1 MEADMR
7 SKLSRGL
14 IATLACGS
22 TAAALSMTV
31 GGAALAATGR
41 QAQVQDPVP
50 IGVNQTFSGYVNNGP
65 PGTIII
71 AVACTVGD
79 KTGHPL
85 AKQPVEVKPVAS
97 SSTADNGF
105 TGSKGDKITASL
117 APTTAATIIASF
129 TSYYVKKD
137 IPTGI
142 TVPCSGTGTM
152 LFVPSPTSKTAK
164 TAKLTVTFGN
174 ITAKRA

>member
-7 SKLSRGL
+7 ATLSRGL

-22 TAAALSMTV
+22 IAALSMAS
-31 GGAALAATGR
+31 GGAALAAPVR
-41 QAQVQDPVP
+41 QVHDPVP
-50 IGVNQTFSGYVNNGP
+50 IGNNQYFSGYVNGGP
-65 PGTIII
+65 PGEIII
-71 AVACTVGD
+71 AVACTVGA

-85 AKQPVEVKPVAS
+85 AKQPVEVKPVAAS
-97 SSTADNGF
+97 SASDVGF

-129 TSYYVKKD
+129 TSYYVTKD
-137 IPTGI
+137 IPTSI

-152 LFVPSPTSKTAK
+152 EFVPSPTSKTARK
-164 TAKLTVTFGN
+164 ATLTVTFGN
-174 ITAKRA
+174 IVLRQRG